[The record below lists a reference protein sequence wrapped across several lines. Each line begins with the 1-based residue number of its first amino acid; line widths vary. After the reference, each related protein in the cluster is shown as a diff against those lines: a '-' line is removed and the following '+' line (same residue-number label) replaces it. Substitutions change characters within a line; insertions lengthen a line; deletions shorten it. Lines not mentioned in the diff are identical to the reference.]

1 MYRVM
6 CSTEICS
13 TNGFRWSVPV
23 LVFLRAIIVRR
34 GVSKAHLVFHRELVA
49 LAFDPR
55 SIDEDTCVC
64 LESREGDADVIVDL
78 VYLTDGACIL
88 ELGRGFLLDSCRR
101 RSTVHDRSVACF
113 VASTRVLDRSVLLV
127 FSRRLSYVDPCF
139 SLRSKHAPSTM
150 QSFPLT
156 PTAVVPFRTASSAYS
171 T

>member
-1 MYRVM
+1 MYRVT

-13 TNGFRWSVPV
+13 ASGFGWSVPV
-23 LVFLRAIIVRR
+23 LVFPRTTIGRCD
-34 GVSKAHLVFHRELVA
+34 VSKTHLVFHRELVA

-64 LESREGDADVIVDL
+64 LESRKGDADVIVDL

-101 RSTVHDRSVACF
+101 RSSVHDRSVACF
-113 VASTRVLDRSVLLV
+113 ATNSRVRSNGSAFVWDRRSSLADPSFASRST
-127 FSRRLSYVDPCF
+127 
-139 SLRSKHAPSTM
+139 HAPSTM